1 MRRAKNEG
9 SEYSL
14 LGILKKPLRIIM
26 RSLNGLINFVLLK
39 VYSNEGFLIKSVIY
53 ETHFSICFLRLFPV
67 LMVGRTFSYFGLGL
81 IFWSMGGI
89 LGFCFGLILR
99 TSMLAALKEGRKDS
113 IIRGLPKKSD
123 V

>member
-1 MRRAKNEG
+1 M
-9 SEYSL
+9 
-14 LGILKKPLRIIM
+14 
-26 RSLNGLINFVLLK
+26 
-39 VYSNEGFLIKSVIY
+39 
-53 ETHFSICFLRLFPV
+53 

-113 IIRGLPKKSD
+113 IIRGLPKKVMFDWKIREYYTTLQSL
-123 V
+123 VNAKLSKQRL